1 MIDEIATI
9 LTDETEIVT
18 PMWTDDD
25 KIETGETLMIAMMT
39 CEGNSETEGI
49 ETEMMTEDETEMMT
63 EGETGI
69 LMQTD
74 DVKIETGEIVT
85 TAMMNVEGRIEMPV
99 VRTEMRMHAERGER
113 GQPTI
118 LETML
123 IPDVNSVLET
133 TLR

>member
-1 MIDEIATI
+1 MIDEIAMI
-9 LTDETEIVT
+9 LTDETGIVT
-18 PMWTDDD
+18 TDDE
-25 KIETGETLMIAMMT
+25 KIETGETLMIVMMT

-49 ETEMMTEDETEMMT
+49 ETETMTEDEIEMMT

-85 TAMMNVEGRIEMPV
+85 IAMMNAEGRIEIPV

-118 LETML
+118 LETMPML
-123 IPDVNSVLET
+123 DVSNVLET